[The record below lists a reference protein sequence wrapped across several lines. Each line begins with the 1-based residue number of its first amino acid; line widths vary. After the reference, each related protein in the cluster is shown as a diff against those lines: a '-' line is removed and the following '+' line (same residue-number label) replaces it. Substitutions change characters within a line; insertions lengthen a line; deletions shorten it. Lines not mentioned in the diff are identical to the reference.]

1 MPAWPLTLYF
11 DGACPLCARE
21 IKHLRRH
28 ADPARLLL
36 VDISAVDFIPPL
48 DLPSDAN
55 LHQRLHAR
63 LADGQ
68 WLSGP
73 EATLW
78 SWRAAGLGH
87 WVAPLAWPWLHGA
100 WQALYGLFSM
110 ARPYLGW
117 LPHPGGQIAC
127 HTDQQSKKNCTKH

>member
-48 DLPSDAN
+48 DLPNDAN

>member
-21 IKHLRRH
+21 INHLRRH
-28 ADPARLLL
+28 ANPARLAL
-36 VDISAVDFIPPL
+36 VDISAASFQTPV
-48 DLPSDAN
+48 DLPAGAN
-55 LHQRLHAR
+55 LQQRLHAR
-63 LADGQ
+63 FADGQ

-78 SWRAAGLGH
+78 SWRAAGLGR
-87 WVAPLAWPWLHGA
+87 WVAPLAWPWLRGV
-100 WQALYGLFSM
+100 WQALYRLFSI

-117 LPHPGGQIAC
+117 LPHPGWQIAC
-127 HTDQQSKKNCTKH
+127 HADQQGNKTCTKP